1 MVGIVSILGLAC
13 STGVAK
19 EGDSLEARDTTGW
32 PASFKFGRPASAA
45 GIAKLDIDVR
55 HDGTGL
61 PEGSGNSRDGKNIY
75 LAKCAACH
83 GMGREPLSTK
93 LPGAPLVN
101 VENIGQPFSKVRTIA
116 NYWPYASTLFDYI
129 RRAMPL
135 NAPGSLTDTEVYS
148 LAAYILHAN
157 QLIDSA
163 VVLNK
168 ISLPQIVMP
177 AQKAFIADDRRGGP
191 EVK

>member
-1 MVGIVSILGLAC
+1 MPLPTWAFLGTLM
-13 STGVAK
+13 
-19 EGDSLEARDTTGW
+19 
-32 PASFKFGRPASAA
+32 PAMAA
-45 GIAKLDIDVR
+45 
-55 HDGTGL
+55 T
-61 PEGSGNSRDGKNIY
+61 GSGNSRDGKNIY

-83 GMGREPLSTK
+83 GIGSEPLSTK